1 MKPVIIY
8 TMGRSRSTAVLQA
21 CRRTTQLNEPFD
33 VYSIVG
39 HDFTSFIEARA
50 ELGNQIDWANVQC
63 QMSNSDSA
71 SKFFGTS
78 LALFPPAQNWFLEA
92 EETHEIFILLRNVR
106 DVIWSLLLANKF
118 GFHKHSE
125 VELCDTVIN
134 DRDLFVA
141 DNAIDQ
147 FLRFYPQTG
156 KIISFDSLP
165 EDYFDYSKITHPNQN
180 SQERKLQFIT
190 NLDEVERKIDLILDF
205 RSLQWKEKTK
215 VDIRF

>member
-1 MKPVIIY
+1 
-8 TMGRSRSTAVLQA
+8 MGRSRSTAVLQA

-33 VYSIVG
+33 VYSVVG
-39 HDFTSFIEARA
+39 HDFTSFIEARTQ
-50 ELGNQIDWANVQC
+50 LSNQIDWSNVQQ
-63 QMSNSDSA
+63 QMSNPDSV

-78 LALFPPAQNWFLEA
+78 LALYPPAQQWFVEA
-92 EETHEIFILLRNVR
+92 EETHEVFILLRNVR

-125 VELCDTVIN
+125 VELYDTVIN
-134 DRDLFVA
+134 DGDLFVA

-147 FLRFYPQTG
+147 FLRFYPRTG
-156 KIISFDSLP
+156 KIITFENLP

-180 SQERKLQFIT
+180 SQDRKLQFIT
-190 NLDEVERKIDLILDF
+190 NRNEVEKKIDLILDF
-205 RSLQWKEKTK
+205 RSLQWKENTK